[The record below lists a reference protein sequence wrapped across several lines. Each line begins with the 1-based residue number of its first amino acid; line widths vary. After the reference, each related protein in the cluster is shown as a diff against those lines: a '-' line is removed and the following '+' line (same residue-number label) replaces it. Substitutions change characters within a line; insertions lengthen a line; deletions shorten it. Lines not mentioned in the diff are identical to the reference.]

1 MIEVDLGPGQQKV
14 QDAFEQFAKYG
25 IKNAAQDEAIAAAQ
39 TVADKTKAE
48 VDAVI
53 QMVEDT
59 LQGVL
64 LDGADALYESLGL
77 NEEVLNF
84 AKNIVQMAMHATDLA
99 GSAVLKGMALANSFD
114 AHSIPMSAAA
124 AALAVTKSIVDT
136 WINGMVEKY
145 GVYAEMVIQF
155 IVDPGEALE
164 MLKGLIDIALKQI
177 EELIDEQ
184 CIKYLGMSLTEIKF
198 YCIQGLNMYKQYK
211 AARKARKEQE
221 QKDDEAQAQGSDE
234 GINKSGSS
242 VSADFEVSVDPNIL
256 KASLY
261 AWMESLSDGL
271 YNGFLLLQVIDM
283 VKSIKEVI
291 KAMTD
296 ISLESLTENMDTM
309 EDLINLL
316 DELGLGD
323 DSMAIDLSMIPAL
336 NLNDVYAS
344 FNRLKEQMT
353 DVGTYTSLVGAAANS
368 VTVTGS
374 VNQNKTYDISTD
386 KESMTITIAYYQDPT
401 KSSISKKVYK
411 TITNAKDSQDKPLFS
426 ASDAKNIMDTVN
438 KLWESGEK
446 EGSLKAGKYTIK
458 IVINITKDEVNK
470 QKDQEATKK
479 QDDDMY
485 QQPDGNIE
493 LEVIQERQKKNPDEK
508 TRRNTI
514 QLLHTIFSILKPLL
528 PQLKTLMT
536 LIRNYKTNK
545 AYVRSHQDEN
555 LFAVFKDALAKLGF
569 NKEEKMDGSDSPNG
583 QPNTLYTIRT
593 NGLYQHLMHEYPDMD
608 FDGITTRGIIEQV
621 VKEEMNRW
629 LRENDPDS
637 LQIDTK
643 ANVKL
648 FIDFDSIEYEQKCI
662 QEKRRLLG
670 NLWNDELMA
679 QAVAECKK
687 INGTFDGIDKI
698 EMVGNSLVY
707 SNSRLPRLPSQIL
720 MAQMHQFEP

>member
-39 TVADKTKAE
+39 AVADKTKAE

-64 LDGADALYESLGL
+64 LDGADALYEALGL

-145 GVYAEMVIQF
+145 GIYAEMVIQF

-164 MLKGLIDIALKQI
+164 MLKGLINIALKQI

-411 TITNAKDSQDKPLFS
+411 TVTNAKDSQDKPLFS

-470 QKDQEATKK
+470 QKDREATKK

-485 QQPDGNIE
+485 QQPEGDIE

-528 PQLKTLMT
+528 PQLKTLMI

-608 FDGITTRGIIEQV
+608 FDGITTRGIIDQV

-707 SNSRLPRLPSQIL
+707 SNSQLPRLPSQIL